1 MMGRLNNIQW
11 IKILITVWYLVGV
24 AGFTIE
30 PLRTLFQFLTPFG
43 MLAATILL
51 LAFHEP
57 RNFKSGLIFATIA
70 ISGFVVELIG
80 VNTGILFGTYEYGPT
95 LGLKIW
101 NTPLTIGL
109 NWLVLVYCV
118 ASLLR
123 PIRDNWYFPV
133 AGAMAMVAFDWIMEP
148 VAVATEMWS
157 WSGAQIPLKNY
168 LDWFLVSGALFLI
181 IRIFKVELNNRL
193 AGWLLLMQAVF
204 FLLLN
209 LLTRTPLWV
218 S

>member
-1 MMGRLNNIQW
+1 MMRRLNNIQW
-11 IKILITVWYLVGV
+11 IRILTTVWYLVGV

-30 PLRTLFQFLTPFG
+30 PLRPLFQFLTPFG
-43 MLAATILL
+43 MLAATVLL
-51 LAFHEP
+51 LVFHEP
-57 RNFKSGLIFATIA
+57 RNLKSALVFVAIA
-70 ISGFVVELIG
+70 LSGFVVELIG
-80 VNTGILFGTYEYGPT
+80 VNTGILFGSYEYGPT
-95 LGLKIW
+95 LGIKIW

-118 ASLLR
+118 ASLLC
-123 PIRDNWYFPV
+123 PIRDNWYFPL
-133 AGAMAMVAFDWIMEP
+133 AGAMEMVAFDWIMEP
-148 VAVATEMWS
+148 VAVATQMWS
-157 WSGAQIPLKNY
+157 WVDDLIPMKNY
-168 LDWFLVSGALFLI
+168 LDWFLVSGMLFLI

>member
-1 MMGRLNNIQW
+1 MMRRLNNIQW

-24 AGFTIE
+24 TGFAIE
-30 PLRTLFQFLTPFG
+30 PLRPLFQFLTPFG

-57 RNFKSGLIFATIA
+57 RSLKSWLIFAAIA
-70 ISGFVVELIG
+70 LSGFIVELIG

-133 AGAMAMVAFDWIMEP
+133 AGALAMVAFDWIMEP

-157 WSGAQIPLKNY
+157 WSGAQIPVKNY
-168 LDWFLVSGALFLI
+168 IDWFLVSAVLFLS

>member
-1 MMGRLNNIQW
+1 MMRRLNNIQW

-24 AGFTIE
+24 TGFTIE
-30 PLRTLFQFLTPFG
+30 PLRPLFQFLTPFG

-57 RNFKSGLIFATIA
+57 RNLKSTIAFAAIA

-148 VAVATEMWS
+148 VAVVTQMWS
-157 WSGAQIPLKNY
+157 WLDDQIPMKNY
-168 LDWFLVSGALFLI
+168 LDWFLVSGVLFLI

>member
-1 MMGRLNNIQW
+1 MRRLNNVQW
-11 IKILITVWYLVGV
+11 IRILITVWYLVGV

-30 PLRTLFQFLTPFG
+30 PLRPLFQFLTPFG

-57 RNFKSGLIFATIA
+57 RNLKSGLIFAAIA

-109 NWLVLVYCV
+109 NWLVLAYCV

-123 PIRDNWYFPV
+123 PICNNWYFPV
-133 AGAMAMVAFDWIMEP
+133 AGALAMVAFDWIMEP

-157 WSGAQIPLKNY
+157 WMDDLIPMKNY
-168 LDWFLVSGALFLI
+168 LDWFLVSGMLFLI

>member
-1 MMGRLNNIQW
+1 MRRLNNIQW

-30 PLRTLFQFLTPFG
+30 PLRPLFQFLTPFG

-51 LAFHEP
+51 LAFHEL
-57 RNFKSGLIFATIA
+57 RNLKSWLVFAAIA

-80 VNTGILFGTYEYGPT
+80 VNTGILFGNYEYGPT

-123 PIRDNWYFPV
+123 PLRDNWYFPV
-133 AGAMAMVAFDWIMEP
+133 AGALAMVAFDWIMEP
-148 VAVATEMWS
+148 VAVATEMWN
-157 WSGAQIPLKNY
+157 WMDDQIPMKNY
-168 LDWFLVSGALFLI
+168 LDWFLVSGILFLI

>member
-1 MMGRLNNIQW
+1 MRRLDNIQW
-11 IKILITVWYLVGV
+11 IRILITVWYLVGV
-24 AGFTIE
+24 AGFAIE
-30 PLRTLFQFLTPFG
+30 PLRPLFRFLTPFG
-43 MLAATILL
+43 MLAATVLL

-57 RNFKSGLIFATIA
+57 RNLKSAIVFAAIA
-70 ISGFVVELIG
+70 LAGFIAELVG
-80 VNTGILFGTYEYGPT
+80 VNTGLLFGSYEYGQV
-95 LGLKIW
+95 LGLKIG
-101 NTPLTIGL
+101 NTPLVIGL

-133 AGAMAMVAFDWIMEP
+133 AGALAMVAFDWIMEP
-148 VAVATEMWS
+148 VAVATQMWS
-157 WSGAQIPLKNY
+157 WSGGHIPMKNY
-168 LDWFLVSGALFLI
+168 LDWFLVSGALFVI

-209 LLTRTPLWV
+209 LLTRTSLWV

>member
-1 MMGRLNNIQW
+1 MMRRLNNTQW

-24 AGFTIE
+24 AGFAIE
-30 PLRTLFQFLTPFG
+30 PLRPLFQFLTPFG

-57 RNFKSGLIFATIA
+57 RNMKSWLVVAAIA
-70 ISGFVVELIG
+70 LSGFVVELVG
-80 VNTGILFGTYEYGPT
+80 VNTRILFGTYEYGPT
-95 LGLKIW
+95 LGLTIW

-123 PIRDNWYFPV
+123 PIRDNWYFPL
-133 AGAMAMVAFDWIMEP
+133 AGALAMVAFDWIMGP
-148 VAVATEMWS
+148 VAVATQMWS
-157 WSGAQIPLKNY
+157 WSGGQIPIKNY
-168 LDWFLVSGALFLI
+168 LDWFLISGALFLI

-193 AGWLLLMQAVF
+193 AAWLLLMQAVF

>member
-1 MMGRLNNIQW
+1 MRRLSNIQW
-11 IKILITVWYLVGV
+11 IRILITVWYLVGV

-30 PLRTLFQFLTPFG
+30 PLRPLFGFLTPFG
-43 MLAATILL
+43 MLAAVLLL

-57 RNFKSGLIFATIA
+57 RNLKSGLIFATIA

-101 NTPLTIGL
+101 NTPLPIGL

-123 PIRDNWYFPV
+123 PIRDNWYFPI
-133 AGAMAMVAFDWIMEP
+133 AGALAMVAFDWIMEP
-148 VAVATEMWS
+148 VAVATQMWS
-157 WSGAQIPLKNY
+157 WSGGHIPMKNY
-168 LDWFLVSGALFLI
+168 LDWFLVSGMLFLI

-193 AGWLLLMQAVF
+193 AAWLLLMQAVF

-209 LLTRTPLWV
+209 LLTRTLLWI

>member
-11 IKILITVWYLVGV
+11 IKTLITVWYLVGV

-30 PLRTLFQFLTPFG
+30 PLRPLFGFLTPFG
-43 MLAATILL
+43 MLAATLLL

-57 RNFKSGLIFATIA
+57 RNLKSAIAFAAIA
-70 ISGFVVELIG
+70 LAGFIAELVG
-80 VNTGILFGTYEYGPT
+80 VNTGILFGSYEYGPT

-109 NWLVLVYCV
+109 NWLVLIYCV
-118 ASLLR
+118 ASVLR
-123 PIRDNWYFPV
+123 RIRDNWYFPL
-133 AGAMAMVAFDWIMEP
+133 AGGLLMVLFDWIMEP
-148 VAVATEMWS
+148 VAVATQMWS
-157 WSGAQIPLKNY
+157 WEGGQIPTKNY
-168 LDWFLVSGALFLI
+168 IDWFLVSAILFLL
-181 IRIFKVELNNRL
+181 IRIFRVELNNRL
-193 AGWLLLMQAVF
+193 AAWLLLMQAVF

>member
-1 MMGRLNNIQW
+1 MMRRLNNIQG

-24 AGFTIE
+24 AGFKIE
-30 PLRTLFQFLTPFG
+30 PLRPLFQFLTPFG
-43 MLAATILL
+43 MLAATVLL
-51 LAFHEP
+51 LVFHEP
-57 RNFKSGLIFATIA
+57 RNLKSALVFAAVAIF
-70 ISGFVVELIG
+70 GFVVELIG
-80 VNTGILFGTYEYGPT
+80 VNTGILFGSYEYGPT

-123 PIRDNWYFPV
+123 PIRDNWYFPL
-133 AGAMAMVAFDWIMEP
+133 AGALAMVAFDWIMEP
-148 VAVATEMWS
+148 VAVATDMWS
-157 WSGAQIPLKNY
+157 WQGGQIPMKNY
-168 LDWFLVSGALFLI
+168 LDWFLVSGVLFLA

>member
-1 MMGRLNNIQW
+1 MMRRLNNIQW

-24 AGFTIE
+24 AGFANE
-30 PLRTLFQFLTPFG
+30 PLRPLFQFLTPFG

-57 RNFKSGLIFATIA
+57 RNLKNWLVFSVIA
-70 ISGFVVELIG
+70 LSGFVVELIG

-157 WSGAQIPLKNY
+157 WMDDLIPMKNY
-168 LDWFLVSGALFLI
+168 LDWFLVSGMLFLI

>member
-1 MMGRLNNIQW
+1 MIRKLTNIQW

-24 AGFTIE
+24 TGFLIE
-30 PLRTLFQFLTPFG
+30 PLRPLFQFLTPFG

-57 RNFKSGLIFATIA
+57 RNLKSWLVFAAIA
-70 ISGFVVELIG
+70 ISGFAVELVG

-133 AGAMAMVAFDWIMEP
+133 AGALAMVAFDWIMEP
-148 VAVATEMWS
+148 VAVATQMWS
-157 WSGAQIPLKNY
+157 WMDDLIPMKNY
-168 LDWFLVSGALFLI
+168 LDWFLVSGMLFLI

-218 S
+218 F

>member
-1 MMGRLNNIQW
+1 MRRLNNIQW
-11 IKILITVWYLVGV
+11 IKILITFWYLVGV
-24 AGFTIE
+24 TGFTIE
-30 PLRTLFQFLTPFG
+30 PLRPLFQFLTPFG

-57 RNFKSGLIFATIA
+57 RNLKSWLVFAAIA
-70 ISGFVVELIG
+70 ISGFAVELVG

-101 NTPLTIGL
+101 NTPLPIGL

-123 PIRDNWYFPV
+123 PIRGNWYFPV
-133 AGAMAMVAFDWIMEP
+133 AGALAMVAFDWIMEP
-148 VAVATEMWS
+148 VAVATQMWS
-157 WSGAQIPLKNY
+157 WMDGQIPMKNY

-209 LLTRTPLWV
+209 LLTRTSLWV

>member
-1 MMGRLNNIQW
+1 MRRLNNIQW

-24 AGFTIE
+24 TGFTIE
-30 PLRTLFQFLTPFG
+30 PLRPLFQFLTPFG
-43 MLAATILL
+43 MLAATLLL

-57 RNFKSGLIFATIA
+57 RNLKSAIAFAAIA
-70 ISGFVVELIG
+70 LAGFIAELVG

-133 AGAMAMVAFDWIMEP
+133 AGALAMVAFDWIMEP
-148 VAVATEMWS
+148 VAVATLMWS
-157 WSGAQIPLKNY
+157 WIDDQIPMKNY
-168 LDWFLVSGALFLI
+168 LDWFLVSGILFLI

-193 AGWLLLMQAVF
+193 AAWLLLMQAVF

>member
-1 MMGRLNNIQW
+1 MRRLNNIQW
-11 IKILITVWYLVGV
+11 IKILITFWYLVGV
-24 AGFTIE
+24 TGFTIE
-30 PLRTLFQFLTPFG
+30 PLRPLFQFLTPFG

-57 RNFKSGLIFATIA
+57 RNLKSWLVFAAIA

-123 PIRDNWYFPV
+123 PLRDNWYFPV
-133 AGAMAMVAFDWIMEP
+133 AGALAMVAFDWIMEP

-157 WSGAQIPLKNY
+157 WMDDQIPMKNY
-168 LDWFLVSGALFLI
+168 LDWFLVSGMLFLI

>member
-1 MMGRLNNIQW
+1 MMRRLNNIQW

-24 AGFTIE
+24 TGFAIE
-30 PLRTLFQFLTPFG
+30 PLRPLFQFLTPFG
-43 MLAATILL
+43 MLAATVLL
-51 LAFHEP
+51 LFFHEP
-57 RNFKSGLIFATIA
+57 RSLKSTFIFIAIA

-80 VNTGILFGTYEYGPT
+80 VNTGILFGSYEYGPT

-123 PIRDNWYFPV
+123 PICDNWYFPV

-148 VAVATEMWS
+148 VAVATQMWS

>member
-1 MMGRLNNIQW
+1 MMRRLNNIQW

-24 AGFTIE
+24 AGFTIG
-30 PLRTLFQFLTPFG
+30 PLRPVFQFLTPFG
-43 MLAATILL
+43 LLAATALL
-51 LAFHEP
+51 LIYHEP
-57 RNFKSGLIFATIA
+57 RNLKSAIVFATVA
-70 ISGFVVELIG
+70 IFGFVVELIG
-80 VNTGILFGTYEYGPT
+80 VNTGILFGSYEYGPT

-123 PIRDNWYFPV
+123 PIRDNWYFPLT
-133 AGAMAMVAFDWIMEP
+133 GALAMVAFDLIMEP

-157 WSGAQIPLKNY
+157 WSGGQIPMKNY
-168 LDWFLVSGALFLI
+168 IDWFLVSGVLFLI
-181 IRIFKVELNNRL
+181 IRIFRVELNNRL

>member
-1 MMGRLNNIQW
+1 MMRRLNNIQW

-24 AGFTIE
+24 TGFLIE
-30 PLRTLFQFLTPFG
+30 PLRPLFQFLTPFG

-51 LAFHEP
+51 HAFHEP
-57 RNFKSGLIFATIA
+57 RNLKSGLIFATIA

-133 AGAMAMVAFDWIMEP
+133 AGALAMVAFDWIMEP
-148 VAVATEMWS
+148 VAVATQMWS
-157 WSGAQIPLKNY
+157 WMDDLIPMKNY
-168 LDWFLVSGALFLI
+168 LDWFLVSGMLFLI

-218 S
+218 F

>member
-1 MMGRLNNIQW
+1 MRKLTNIQL

-30 PLRTLFQFLTPFG
+30 PLRPLFQFLTPFG
-43 MLAATILL
+43 MLAATVLL
-51 LAFHEP
+51 LVFDES
-57 RNFKSGLIFATIA
+57 RNPKSMLLFAAIA
-70 ISGFVVELIG
+70 VSGFMVELIG
-80 VNTGILFGTYEYGPT
+80 VNTGILFGSYEYGPT

-123 PIRDNWYFPV
+123 PIRDNWYFPL
-133 AGAMAMVAFDWIMEP
+133 AGALAMVAFDWIMEP

-157 WSGAQIPLKNY
+157 WSGEQIPTKNY
-168 LDWFLVSGALFLI
+168 LDWFLVSGVLFLL

-193 AGWLLLMQAVF
+193 AAWLLLMQAVF

-209 LLTRTPLWV
+209 LLTRTFLWV

>member
-1 MMGRLNNIQW
+1 MMRRLNNIQW

-24 AGFTIE
+24 TGFAIE
-30 PLRTLFQFLTPFG
+30 PLRPLFQFLTPFG

-57 RNFKSGLIFATIA
+57 RSLKSWLIFAAIA
-70 ISGFVVELIG
+70 LSGFIVELIG
-80 VNTGILFGTYEYGPT
+80 VNTGILFGSYEYGPT

-133 AGAMAMVAFDWIMEP
+133 AGALAMVAFDWIMEP
-148 VAVATEMWS
+148 VAVATDMWN
-157 WSGAQIPLKNY
+157 WTNGQIPVKNY
-168 LDWFLVSGALFLI
+168 IDWFLVSAVLFLA